1 MATQGKVFVI
11 IEGGRVQDVFLDV
24 PEELGLELE
33 LIIID
38 HDQEGADDDE
48 HADYEA
54 AVKELEEA
62 SGAVSLM
69 FQ

>member
-1 MATQGKVFVI
+1 MTQGKVFVI

-24 PEELGLELE
+24 PEELGIELE

-38 HDQEGADDDE
+38 HDQEGTDDDE

-54 AVKELEEA
+54 AVKEMEEA
-62 SGAVSLM
+62 DNAISLM

>member
-1 MATQGKVFVI
+1 MATQGKIFVI
-11 IEGGRVQDVFLDV
+11 TEGGIVQDVLLDV

-38 HDQEGADDDE
+38 HDQEGASEDE
-48 HADYEA
+48 HTEYLAL
-54 AVKELEEA
+54 VQELEET
-62 SGAVSLM
+62 SDAVSLM

>member
-1 MATQGKVFVI
+1 MATKGKVFVI
-11 IEGGRVQDVFLDV
+11 TEGGLVQDVLTTCTQ
-24 PEELGLELE
+24 EELE

-48 HADYEA
+48 RADYEA
-54 AVKELEEA
+54 AVKEMEEA
-62 SGAVSLM
+62 DNAISLM

>member
-1 MATQGKVFVI
+1 MATQGKIFII
-11 IEGGRVQDVFLDV
+11 IEGGLVQDVLTTCTQ
-24 PEELGLELE
+24 ELE

-38 HDQEGADDDE
+38 HDQEGMDDDE

-62 SGAVSLM
+62 SDAVSLM